1 MPQDLICDK
10 SNIGY
15 GNGLVPS
22 GNKPLPNPI
31 LAKLYKCNFG
41 QASEC
46 YWKIDTCIYSNK
58 GCLISAFWQQ
68 WSNFQLTL
76 HSLCSIIYVFPK
88 KCISFQL
95 WVHFQSWLDKRTS
108 QISHVC
114 LVNMPSGSLCFRL
127 TLLPLKLDYSCRSW
141 SIPWMLMPWL
151 LVLPGHQ
158 QPCYWLCIINSYLP
172 FTSKD
177 FKYLCHVSV
186 KKW

>member
-1 MPQDLICDK
+1 MFVRPQGIIERLAPTYTPTRDVW
-10 SNIGY
+10 
-15 GNGLVPS
+15 LVPFHNS
-22 GNKPLPNPI
+22 GTTFNWH
-31 LAKLYKCNFG
+31 LAHCVQLFM
-41 QASEC
+41 
-46 YWKIDTCIYSNK
+46 YSPRNALVFNCEYIFK
-58 GCLISAFWQQ
+58 VG
-68 WSNFQLTL
+68 LT
-76 HSLCSIIYVFPK
+76 
-88 KCISFQL
+88 
-95 WVHFQSWLDKRTS
+95 KRP

-114 LVNMPSGSLCFRL
+114 LVNMPSSSLCFRL

-151 LVLPGHQ
+151 LVSPGHQ